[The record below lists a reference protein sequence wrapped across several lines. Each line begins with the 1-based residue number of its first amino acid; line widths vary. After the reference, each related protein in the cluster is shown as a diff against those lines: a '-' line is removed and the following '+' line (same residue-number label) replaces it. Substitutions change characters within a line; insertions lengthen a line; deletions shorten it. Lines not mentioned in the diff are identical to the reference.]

1 MRLLLSKRTD
11 MIDLH
16 FYGNNKYALRQSK
29 RYVTCWAVYSC
40 VICWVFAQSPW
51 GSSFGTKKFLIKVAL
66 ILGHI

>member
-16 FYGNNKYALRQSK
+16 FYGNNKYALRLSK

-40 VICWVFAQSPW
+40 VICWVLPNPL
-51 GSSFGTKKFLIKVAL
+51 GGVLLEPKSS
-66 ILGHI
+66 